1 MKGLGSWGLGLGCLL
16 GCYPGIAGLGWRGWN
31 EMQMSSVRSRC
42 LRVRNESDED
52 EQMWYE
58 PPRKRTGRNPG
69 NNRVGGGHQELLA
82 IVRGLQRSN
91 ILRGERAKFHLVLGV
106 SVPT

>member
-1 MKGLGSWGLGLGCLL
+1 
-16 GCYPGIAGLGWRGWN
+16 
-31 EMQMSSVRSRC
+31 MQRSSVRSRC

-52 EQMWYE
+52 ERMWHE

-91 ILRGERAKFHLVLGV
+91 ILRGESQV
-106 SVPT
+106 SLSFGSKPSKLRYFLNT